1 VRAARPFFRVTSM
14 FWNRAKASEPKPSS
28 PEVALPPQTGPLSGD
43 RPIDADKVLDALGSV
58 LRTMGKFAF
67 DTDESLAI
75 AVAHR
80 FERWAQHVTIGGRH
94 PDDEPGSAARQG
106 RDVVGMVRDFS
117 EHRKLEQRFVHESV
131 GELRVLVWSFVRS
144 VHRSMAHENADGER
158 TKQQMSRLHAA
169 ALGVSMDDL
178 KREALTAVTTL
189 DAILEDRAKRQTTQ
203 MAELGERL
211 RTLGRQLEE
220 ARRDSELDALTKVG
234 NRRAFD
240 ERIERLTELASL
252 AGGDATLVFVDID
265 NFKSVN
271 DKHGHPVGDVVLS
284 RIADAI
290 SRSFLRKSDFVA
302 RYGGEE
308 FGVLLQDMTVDAARK
323 LSARLL
329 DRVRELSLDD
339 VAPGLKVTVS
349 VGMAELVHGESH
361 ADWLKRADRALYQ
374 AKSDGRDRAVE
385 AEPEATAAE

>member
-1 VRAARPFFRVTSM
+1 M
-14 FWNRAKASEPKPSS
+14 FWNRAKASESKPSAA
-28 PEVALPPQTGPLSGD
+28 ALAPPPPPPTGPLSAD
-43 RPIDADKVLDALGSV
+43 RPIDADKALDALGSV
-58 LRTMGKFAF
+58 LRVMGKFAF

-94 PDDEPGSAARQG
+94 PDDEPGSPARRG
-106 RDVVGMVRDFS
+106 RDVVGMVRDVS

-144 VHRSMAHENADGER
+144 VHRSMAHESADEER

-189 DAILEDRAKRQTTQ
+189 DAILQDRAKRQTTQ

-252 AGGDATLVFVDID
+252 AGSDASLVFIDID
-265 NFKSVN
+265 NFKAVN
-271 DKHGHPVGDVVLS
+271 DKHGHPVGDIVLS

-308 FGVLLQDMTVDAARK
+308 FGILLQDMTLDAARK

-329 DRVRELSLDD
+329 ERVRELSFDD
-339 VAPGLKVTVS
+339 VAPELKVTVS
-349 VGMAELVHGESH
+349 VGMAELARGESH

-374 AKSDGRDRAVE
+374 AKSDGRDCAVE
-385 AEPEATAAE
+385 AEPEPKAAE

>member
-1 VRAARPFFRVTSM
+1 M
-14 FWNRAKASEPKPSS
+14 FWNRAKAPESKPSA
-28 PEVALPPQTGPLSGD
+28 PVIVPVPDTGPLSAD
-43 RPIDADKVLDALGSV
+43 RPVDADKALDALGSV
-58 LRTMGKFAF
+58 LRAMGKFAF

-94 PDDEPGSAARQG
+94 PDDEPGTAGRRG
-106 RDVVGMVRDFS
+106 RDVVGMIRDFT
-117 EHRKLEQRFVHESV
+117 EHRKLEQRFVHDSV

-144 VHRSMAHENADGER
+144 VHRSMAHESADEER

-169 ALGVSMDDL
+169 ALGVSIEDL

-189 DAILEDRAKRQTTQ
+189 DDILQERAKRQSAQ

-240 ERIERLTELASL
+240 ERLERLTELTSLSGTDAS
-252 AGGDATLVFVDID
+252 LVFVDID
-265 NFKSVN
+265 NFKAVN

-284 RIADAI
+284 RVADAI
-290 SRSFLRKSDFVA
+290 SRSYLRKTDFVA

-308 FGVLLQDMTVDAARK
+308 FGVLLQDMTIDGAAK

-329 DRVRELSLDD
+329 DRVRELTFDD

-349 VGMAELVHGESH
+349 VGMAELEPGESH

-374 AKSDGRDRAVE
+374 AKADGRDRVVE
-385 AEPEATAAE
+385 AEPEPKAAE